1 MQASTHR
8 SRSGLALAFSLFL
21 FCVPGITHAATA
33 VDVHQVL
40 PPQGQSCPVLGA
52 TDVTPY
58 IYNGNLNSFDISIT
72 DQSYVAIA
80 ATVGETPVPFQFIS
94 RWYDQGA
101 GVRLHIDLA
110 PYRLSQD
117 TPITVT
123 LISAHAGG
131 TPVTCVAVLSTVL
144 PAAAPAPSHPVSGST
159 GSTGY
164 PWSNIGYGSGS
175 QQHQGQGSTTAS
187 SGPMLVTVTHSL
199 GGTCGTNNGPVRLW
213 VVLLVLYAIFV
224 WILASQKEEA
234 WKDGRDWSVGLTV
247 VGFIALLFFWY
258 ISASCRT
265 GAWAPVIAT
274 LIACAGLIALTR
286 SGTVGGNILLLKNGE
301 KR

>member
-1 MQASTHR
+1 MQTSTLR
-8 SRSGLALAFSLFL
+8 SRAGLALAFAFFL
-21 FCVPGITHAATA
+21 FSAPGITSAATA
-33 VDVHQVL
+33 VDVHQIL
-40 PPQGQSCPVLGA
+40 PPQGESCPVLGA

-58 IYNGNLNSFDISIT
+58 VYDGKLNSFDVSIN

-80 ATVGETPVPFQFIS
+80 ATVGETPISFQYIT

-101 GVRLHIDLA
+101 GVRLHVDLA
-110 PYRLSQD
+110 PYRLAQD

-131 TPVTCVAVLSTVL
+131 SPVTCVATLSTVL
-144 PAAAPAPSHPVSGST
+144 PAVAPTPAHPASGPT
-159 GSTGY
+159 GNTGY
-164 PWSNIGYGSGS
+164 PWSDIGYGSGS
-175 QQHQGQGSTTAS
+175 APQGQGSTTAS
-187 SGPMLVTVTHSL
+187 SAPVLVTATHSL
-199 GGTCGTNNGPVRLW
+199 GGTCGANNGPARLW
-213 VVLLVLYAIFV
+213 VILLVLYAIFV
-224 WILASQKEEA
+224 WVLASQKEEV
-234 WKDGRDWSVGLTV
+234 WKGGRDWSVGLTV

-265 GAWAPVIAT
+265 GAWAPVLAT

-286 SGTVGGNILLLKNGE
+286 SGTTGGSILLLKDG